1 MAVNYPQL
9 SILAWLR
16 RLFEFIAAHKYW
28 VALAVL
34 CLAARVLA
42 PTTFW
47 IGAVAFFLYLLMH
60 PLTEYLYS
68 KIHSRRLAA
77 LASIILL
84 TAALLFIISLVV
96 PALIMQTFELL
107 KNSQNINAQIG
118 LLTAEL
124 QNKFQQFQ
132 ELLPAQAQS
141 SIHESISQYLVL
153 WSNNILGFF
162 KDIVNSLSRT
172 ITSVLQFLVAYV
184 LLIYMLFDTKP
195 VEKFKASLL
204 REASNKEKKI
214 LTMMYKI
221 ITGYF
226 VGQLLLSLIS
236 SLVVWIFYL
245 LIGLKFPLLLA
256 LWNGF
261 MQFIPFFGPVL
272 AALPAVLVTFPD
284 HLYLVLPIVIFFCI
298 MQAILANILAP
309 QILSKSTRLSPLVV
323 FLVMLLGAEIWG
335 IWGMIFSLP
344 VASILIMCWRMYIG
358 HKFARAKIFAGRKE
372 LMPVSRRKPNLSNY

>member
-1 MAVNYPQL
+1 MAANNPRS
-9 SILAWLR
+9 SILTWLR
-16 RLFEFIAAHKYW
+16 WLFEFIAAHKYW
-28 VALAVL
+28 VMLAVL

-47 IGAVAFFLYLLMH
+47 IGAVALFLYLLMH
-60 PLTEYLYS
+60 PFTEYLYG

-77 LASIILL
+77 LLSIVLL
-84 TAALLFIISLVV
+84 TAALIFVISLVV

-107 KNSQNINAQIG
+107 KNSQNINAQISM
-118 LLTAEL
+118 LTGEL

-132 ELLPAQAQS
+132 ELLPAQAQD
-141 SIHESISQYLVL
+141 SIRENISQYLVL
-153 WSNNILGFF
+153 GSNSILGFF

-204 REASNKEKKI
+204 REASSKEKKT
-214 LTMMYKI
+214 LTMIYKI

-226 VGQLLLSLIS
+226 VGQVLLSVIS
-236 SLVVWIFYL
+236 SLAVWIFYL

-272 AALPAVLVTFPD
+272 AALPAVMVSFPD
-284 HLYLVLPIVIFFCI
+284 QLYLALPIVIFFCI
-298 MQAILANILAP
+298 MQAILANIIAP
-309 QILSKSTRLSPLVV
+309 QILSKSTRLSPLMV
-323 FLVMLLGAEIWG
+323 FLVMLLGTEIWG

-344 VASILIMCWRMYIG
+344 VASILILCWRMYIG
-358 HKFARAKIFAGRKE
+358 SKFAR
-372 LMPVSRRKPNLSNY
+372 L

>member
-1 MAVNYPQL
+1 MAANNQQIF
-9 SILAWLR
+9 ILAWLQ
-16 RLFEFIAAHKYW
+16 RLLKFIAAHKYW

-34 CLAARVLA
+34 CLAVRVLA

-47 IGAVAFFLYLLMH
+47 VSALAGFLYLLMY
-60 PLTEYLYS
+60 PLMEYLYT

-77 LASIILL
+77 LLSIVLL
-84 TAALLFIISLVV
+84 TAALIFTIALFV
-96 PALIMQTFELL
+96 PALIMQTLELL
-107 KNSQNINAQIG
+107 KNSQNINAQISA
-118 LLTAEL
+118 LTIEL

-132 ELLPAQAQS
+132 ELLPAPMQS
-141 SIHESISQYLVL
+141 SINENISQYLVL
-153 WSNNILGFF
+153 WSNNVLSFF

-195 VEKFKASLL
+195 VERFKASLL
-204 REASNKEKKI
+204 RETSNKEKKI

-226 VGQLLLSLIS
+226 VGQVLLSVIS

-261 MQFIPFFGPVL
+261 MQFIPFFGPAL
-272 AALPAVLVTFPD
+272 AALPALLVTFPD
-284 HLYLVLPIVIFFCI
+284 SLHLILPIVIFFCV
-298 MQAILANILAP
+298 MQTILANIIAP
-309 QILSKSTRLSPLVV
+309 QILSKSSRLSPLAV

-344 VASILIMCWRMYIG
+344 VTSIIVLCWRMY
-358 HKFARAKIFAGRKE
+358 KK
-372 LMPVSRRKPNLSNY
+372 